1 VKSAGGPDIQCQ
13 HGGPEDDV
21 NEENV
26 KAKLKSAQL
35 EAVSAVA
42 NGKKPPP
49 AVVKGESGVLG
60 GEKQAI
66 LPGSSK
72 HLESDPNFVASAK
85 AALPHL
91 VSASSSMAAAA
102 TEKAG

>member
-1 VKSAGGPDIQCQ
+1 MKSAGGPDIQCQ
-13 HGGPEDDV
+13 HGGPEDDM

-26 KAKLKSAQL
+26 KAKLKTAQL

-42 NGKKPPP
+42 NGQKPPP
-49 AVVKGESGVLG
+49 AVAKGEPGVLG
-60 GEKQAI
+60 GAKQAI
-66 LPGSSK
+66 LLGSSK

-102 TEKAG
+102 TKKAG